1 MKGFIAWNECPVG
14 MTWAGPFA
22 CVCNCLTAED
32 VWRDYKL
39 HHTPDCQRNIAGCP
53 KRAAASLQSTE
64 RLNELEKARYVRL
77 HVSVPHPFHQIPP

>member
-1 MKGFIAWNECPVG
+1 MFGAI
-14 MTWAGPFA
+14 TS
-22 CVCNCLTAED
+22 
-32 VWRDYKL
+32 YI
-39 HHTPDCQRNIAGCP
+39 TPQTVKENIAGCP